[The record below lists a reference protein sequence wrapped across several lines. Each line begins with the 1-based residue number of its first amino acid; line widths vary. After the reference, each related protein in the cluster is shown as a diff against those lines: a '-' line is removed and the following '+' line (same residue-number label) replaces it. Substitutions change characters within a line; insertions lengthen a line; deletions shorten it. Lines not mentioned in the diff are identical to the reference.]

1 MDKLIF
7 PPFEIKIK
15 SIGGKTLIFDSIRK
29 KYIVLTPE
37 EWVRQHLIHFLI
49 NEMEYPKSLISVEDG
64 MNFNNMQKR
73 TDVLVY
79 DRQGQIFLVVE
90 CKSTKVKLSQKSM
103 NQLSAYN
110 QHYQAKYLVLSNGM
124 QVIISKIDYAAKKA
138 EFISQFPDF
147 P

>member
-15 SIGGKTLIFDSIRK
+15 SSGGKTLIFDSIRK

-49 NEMEYPKSLISVEDG
+49 NEMAYPKSLISVEDQ

-103 NQLSAYN
+103 NQLSTYN
-110 QHYQAKYLVLSNGM
+110 QHYQAKYLVLSNGL